1 MKTSPRGVLVRSR
14 PRVSVLDF
22 DREQIL
28 ALLKARLQERGVRE
42 AYLFGSVAT
51 GQAGPWSDLDLVI
64 VQETNAPFVERP
76 RAFWEL
82 LDLGVGVDIL
92 VYTSQ
97 EFAGLNQSDSGFWQE
112 FRRSRVRIL

>member
-1 MKTSPRGVLVRSR
+1 MTTPPQGILVRSR
-14 PRVSVLDF
+14 PPVSVLDF

-28 ALLKARLQERGVRE
+28 ALLKGRLQERGVRE

-64 VQETNAPFVERP
+64 VQETDVPFVERP
-76 RAFWEL
+76 RAFWDV
-82 LDLGVGVDIL
+82 LDLGLGMDLL

-97 EFAGLNQSDSGFWQE
+97 EFETLRQTGSGFWREFQE
-112 FRRSRVRIL
+112 SRIRIL